1 MNMIEINDLTKT
13 FQDITAV
20 NHVSLEIPEGQVFGL
35 LGTNGA
41 GKSTLLRMLSGI
53 LKPDGGTILID
64 GIHIWDNPRVKENC
78 FYLSDKQYFFPNA
91 SPEAMGRFY
100 RGLYP
105 SFCLG
110 RYLDLLDDFDFDRF
124 RKIRTF
130 SKGMKKQIA
139 VFASICAETPY
150 IFCDEVFDGL
160 DPVIRQS
167 VTALIKSEMKRRP
180 LTPVIASH
188 NLKEL
193 EDFCDQIGILHK
205 GGVLLSRDIHSM
217 QYKTQKLQC
226 ILKEEQL
233 SRLLDQA
240 DLVSVKQ
247 EGFLTTLL
255 LRGSRGEITSFI
267 EQFQP
272 ERYAFLPLTLEEIF
286 INETEA
292 IGYDIKLL
300 FS

>member
-1 MNMIEINDLTKT
+1 MNMIEIKDLTKT
-13 FQDITAV
+13 FQDLTAV
-20 NHVSLEIPEGQVFGL
+20 NHVSLEIPEAQVFGL

-53 LKPDGGTILID
+53 LKPDGGAILID
-64 GIHIWDNPRVKENC
+64 GEQNWDNPRVKENC

-91 SPEAMGRFY
+91 SPEAMGHFY
-100 RGLYP
+100 KGLYP
-105 SFCLG
+105 SFRFE
-110 RYLDLLDDFDFDRF
+110 RYLDLLNEFDFDKF

-139 VFASICAETPY
+139 ILASICAETPY
-150 IFCDEVFDGL
+150 LFCDEVFDGL

-167 VTALIKSEMKRRP
+167 VTALIKTEMSRRA

-193 EDFCDQIGILHK
+193 EDFCDHIGILHK

-226 ILKEEQL
+226 ILEEEQL
-233 SRLLDQA
+233 SGFMEAA
-240 DLVSVKQ
+240 DVVTARR
-247 EGFLTTLL
+247 EGFLTTIL
-255 LRGSRGEITSFI
+255 LRGSQDEITSLI
-267 EQFQP
+267 ERFHP